1 MAERLDILHLSGIL
15 HTVSFYLFVY
25 AILLWPLAM
34 FPFPQSIFICAPAAL
49 ILVTFIWRQGPL
61 LGVISKMSSPLLM
74 LDMDPSDEKLRDL
87 AVQELQ
93 ALTSSYTKVNTVKSN
108 DSSIRAP
115 SDLLDLSNRDWVGN
129 NNAQEDL
136 DFSDLEKHLELEGMS
151 RFAPTLRQQGVTLD
165 VLPELTTED
174 FANMKIN
181 VGDKARILKG
191 LKNKDHH

>member
-1 MAERLDILHLSGIL
+1 
-15 HTVSFYLFVY
+15 
-25 AILLWPLAM
+25 
-34 FPFPQSIFICAPAAL
+34 
-49 ILVTFIWRQGPL
+49 
-61 LGVISKMSSPLLM
+61 
-74 LDMDPSDEKLRDL
+74 MDPSDEKLRDL
-87 AVQELQ
+87 AILELQ

-129 NNAQEDL
+129 INAQVGACDL

>member
-136 DFSDLEKHLELEGMS
+136 DFSDLEKHLELGGMS
-151 RFAPTLRQQGVTLD
+151 RYAPTLRKQGVTLD
-165 VLPELTTED
+165 VLPDLTTED
-174 FANMKIN
+174 FASMNIN
-181 VGDKARILKG
+181 VGNKARILKG
-191 LKNKDHH
+191 LTNKDRR